1 MWKYFFL
8 ERNKKLRWVFSI
20 VCGIYIVLFTAIL
33 EPLKNENYHYNYS
46 TYYNLVAIAGY
57 IILMIFL
64 CVFIPSQ
71 FAIYFASQDWSLTKF
86 MIWFAIFII
95 MGSLYGFVFDFYVY
109 GFNYTPENIFHYFF
123 TFQFGVDFFTAL
135 PILLFFFS
143 SYPSDLLDKYFFIKP
158 SGHSEPLTK
167 DILYLYDHQKSKDWY
182 IDVDSFYYVFS
193 SDNCIELMVK
203 NGKYGFE
210 QLVVKSSLKEVEE
223 QNHHLD
229 ILFRC
234 HQAYIVNV
242 KKIKYVQSNNNNYFL
257 QLLDSIEEVIPVA
270 SNKKTDLA
278 DLIVRISNQEKV

>member
-20 VCGIYIVLFTAIL
+20 VCGIYIVLFTWL
-33 EPLKNENYHYNYS
+33 LQPLKNYNYHYNYPVQ
-46 TYYNLVAIAGY
+46 YDLIAAISY
-57 IILMIFL
+57 MIILVFL
-64 CVFIPSQ
+64 AIIIPILFPTFFEYST
-71 FAIYFASQDWSLTKF
+71 WSLKKF
-86 MIWFAIFII
+86 LTWFLILLV

-158 SGHSEPLTK
+158 RGQSESLTK
-167 DILYLYDHQKSKDWY
+167 DTLYLYDHQKSKDWY

-193 SDNCIELMVK
+193 SDNCIELVVK

-210 QLVVKSSLKEVEE
+210 QLVVKSSLKELEE
-223 QNHHLD
+223 QNQHLD

-242 KKIKYVQSNNNNYFL
+242 EKIKYVQSNNNNYFL
-257 QLLDSIEEVIPVA
+257 QLLDSIEEVIPIA

-278 DLIVRISNQEKV
+278 DLIVRISNKEKA